1 MSNRKLLLGDEA
13 IALGAIH
20 AGLSGVYAYPGTP
33 STEITEFI
41 QGNALAR
48 ERGIH
53 SRWSTNEKTAME
65 EALGMSFMGKR
76 ALVCMKHV
84 GMNVCADPFVNSG
97 MTGVNGGVVVLA
109 ADDPSMHSS
118 QDEQDS
124 RFYGKFAMIPT
135 FEPSSQQE
143 AYDMM
148 AAAFDFSEKQKL
160 PVLMRVTTRM
170 AHSRAVVVVADE
182 PRPQNELNYNAV
194 AANWVL
200 LPANARKRN
209 DHVTAQQAELEEAA
223 ANSTYNIYME
233 GHDRS
238 LGIIASGI
246 GFNYVNECFPGGCPF
261 PLLKVSQYPLPKK
274 LVRRMLAECEKVL
287 IVEEGQ
293 PFIEDILRGVSATVQ
308 HGSPRNLSATV
319 QHGSTRN
326 LSATVQHGSTRFNGA
341 EPCDTAAENNRIE
354 PCKTVAE
361 NLRGE
366 FATVP
371 HGSTR
376 FNGIE
381 PCDTAAE
388 NNRIEP
394 CETVAIYGKL
404 DGTLPRTGELTP
416 DLVKKALGMETG
428 QCFDPCADVVPRPP
442 ALCQGCGHRDVYAAL
457 NEVLREYENARVFG
471 DIGCYTLGFLPPFRA
486 IHSCVD
492 MGASITMAKGAADAG
507 QYPAVAII
515 GDSTFT
521 HSGMTG
527 LLDAI
532 NENADITVIISDNLT
547 TGMTGGQD
555 SAGTNKFE
563 AICRG
568 LGLSDEHLKVVV
580 PLPKNMPEITQ
591 IIRDEINYHGTSVII
606 PRRECMQTL
615 QRHLK
620 QKKANK

>member
-1 MSNRKLLLGDEA
+1 MEKKLLLGDEA
-13 IALGAIH
+13 IALGALH

-41 QGNALAR
+41 QGNALAK
-48 ERGIH
+48 ERGVH
-53 SRWSTNEKTAME
+53 CRWSTNEKTAME
-65 EALGMSFMGKR
+65 AALGMSFMGKR

-84 GMNVCADPFVNSG
+84 GLNVCADPFVNSG
-97 MTGVNGGVVVLA
+97 MTGVNGGVVVLV

-124 RFYGKFAMIPT
+124 RFYGKFALIPT
-135 FEPSSQQE
+135 FEPSNQQE

-148 AAAFDFSEKQKL
+148 AAAFDYSEKQCL

-170 AHSRAVVVVADE
+170 AHSRAVVECVDV
-182 PRPQNELNYNAV
+182 PRQQNDLNYNAV

-209 DHVTAQQAELEEAA
+209 DVVTAQQKQLEEDA
-223 ANSTYNIYME
+223 ANSTYNIYIE
-233 GHDRS
+233 GHDKS
-238 LGIIASGI
+238 LGILASGI
-246 GFNYVNECFPGGCPF
+246 GFNYVNECFPSGSPY
-261 PLLKVSQYPLPKK
+261 PILKISQYPLPKK
-274 LVRRMLAECEKVL
+274 LVRRLMDECQQVL

-293 PFIEDILRGVSATVQ
+293 PFIEDMVRGV
-308 HGSPRNLSATV
+308 
-319 QHGSTRN
+319 
-326 LSATVQHGSTRFNGA
+326 
-341 EPCDTAAENNRIE
+341 
-354 PCKTVAE
+354 
-361 NLRGE
+361 GE
-366 FATVP
+366 
-371 HGSTR
+371 SL
-376 FNGIE
+376 NIK
-381 PCDTAAE
+381 
-388 NNRIEP
+388 
-394 CETVAIYGKL
+394 GKL

-416 DLVKKALGMETG
+416 DSVG
-428 QCFDPCADVVPRPP
+428 QAINAVANSSLFTLHSSFEQSEIVVPRPP

-457 NEVLREYENARVFG
+457 NEVLREYDNPRVFG

-507 QYPAVAII
+507 QWPAVAII

-532 NENADITVIISDNLT
+532 NENANITVIISDNLT

-591 IIRDEINYHGTSVII
+591 IIRDEINYKGPSVII

-620 QKKANK
+620 QKKAQSSK

>member
-1 MSNRKLLLGDEA
+1 MKKLLLGDEA
-13 IALGAIH
+13 IAQGALD

-33 STEITEFI
+33 STEITEYI
-41 QGNALAR
+41 QLSPLAK
-48 ERGIH
+48 ERGVH

-65 EALGMSFMGKR
+65 AALGMSYMGKR

-84 GMNVCADPFVNSG
+84 GLNVCADPFVNSG
-97 MTGVNGGVVVLA
+97 MTGVNGGVVVLV

-135 FEPSSQQE
+135 FEPSTQQE

-148 AAAFDFSEKQKL
+148 AAAFDYSERQCM

-170 AHSRAVVVVADE
+170 AHSRAVVECADQ
-182 PRPQNELNYNAV
+182 PRQENALNYDAK

-200 LPANARKRN
+200 LPANAKKRN
-209 DHVTAQQAELEEAA
+209 DIVTAQQGQLEADA
-223 ANSTYNIYME
+223 ANSAYNIYIE
-233 GHDRS
+233 GSDRS
-238 LGIIASGI
+238 LGILASGI
-246 GFNYVNECFPGGCPF
+246 GYNYVMENFPDGSPY
-261 PLLKVSQYPLPKK
+261 PVLKISQYPLPKK
-274 LVRRMLAECEKVL
+274 LVRRLMNECQQVL

-293 PFIEDILRGVSATVQ
+293 PFIEDMVRGVADMPQV
-308 HGSPRNLSATV
+308 H
-319 QHGSTRN
+319 
-326 LSATVQHGSTRFNGA
+326 
-341 EPCDTAAENNRIE
+341 
-354 PCKTVAE
+354 
-361 NLRGE
+361 
-366 FATVP
+366 
-371 HGSTR
+371 
-376 FNGIE
+376 
-381 PCDTAAE
+381 
-388 NNRIEP
+388 
-394 CETVAIYGKL
+394 GKL
-404 DGTLPRTGELTP
+404 DGTLPRTGELNP
-416 DLVKKALGMETG
+416 DVVKQALANLSTLDSRLSTQDG
-428 QCFDPCADVVPRPP
+428 FAPCEIVVPRPP

-457 NEVLREYENARVFG
+457 NEVLREYDNPRVFG

-507 QYPAVAII
+507 QWPAVAII

-532 NENADITVIISDNLT
+532 NENANITVIISDNLT

-591 IIRDEINYHGTSVII
+591 IIRDEINYKGTSVII

-620 QKKANK
+620 QKKTK

>member
-1 MSNRKLLLGDEA
+1 MKKLLLGDEA
-13 IALGAIH
+13 IAQGAID

-33 STEITEFI
+33 STEITEYI
-41 QGNALAR
+41 QMSPVAK

-53 SRWSTNEKTAME
+53 RLWSTNEKTAME

-84 GMNVCADPFVNSG
+84 GMNVCADAFVNSG

-124 RFYGKFAMIPT
+124 RFYGKFAMIPI

-148 AAAFDFSEKQKL
+148 QKAFDYSEQVGL

-170 AHSRAVVVVADE
+170 AHSRAVVECVDV
-182 PRPQNELNYNAV
+182 PRQQNELNYLAE
-194 AANWVL
+194 AKNWVL
-200 LPANARKRN
+200 LPANARRRN
-209 DHVTAQQAELEEAA
+209 DHVTAQQAELEENAA
-223 ANSTYNIYME
+223 LSEWNKYID
-233 GHDRS
+233 GPDKH

-246 GFNYVNECFPGGCPF
+246 AYNYVRECYPKACPF
-261 PLLKVSQYPLPKK
+261 PILKVSQYPLPKR
-274 LVRRMLAECEKVL
+274 LVRRMLAECEQVL

-293 PFIEDILRGVSATVQ
+293 PFIEDMVRGV
-308 HGSPRNLSATV
+308 
-319 QHGSTRN
+319 
-326 LSATVQHGSTRFNGA
+326 A
-341 EPCDTAAENNRIE
+341 ESKNILGRLT
-354 PCKTVAE
+354 
-361 NLRGE
+361 GE
-366 FATVP
+366 
-371 HGSTR
+371 
-376 FNGIE
+376 
-381 PCDTAAE
+381 
-388 NNRIEP
+388 
-394 CETVAIYGKL
+394 
-404 DGTLPRTGELTP
+404 LPRTGELNP
-416 DLVKKALGMETG
+416 DVVRKALGMEMG
-428 QCFDPCADVVPRPP
+428 ECFAPCEDVAPRPP

-457 NEVLREYENARVFG
+457 NEVLREYENPRVFG
-471 DIGCYTLGFLPPFRA
+471 DIGCYTLGFLPPFHA

-507 QYPAVAII
+507 QWPAVAII

-591 IIRDEINYHGTSVII
+591 AIRDEINYHGTSVII

-620 QKKANK
+620 QKKAQEGKK

>member
-1 MSNRKLLLGDEA
+1 MTEKKLLLGDEA

-41 QGNALAR
+41 QQNKLAQQ
-48 ERGIH
+48 RGIH

-84 GMNVCADPFVNSG
+84 GLNVCADPFVNSA
-97 MTGVNGGVVVLA
+97 MTGINGGLIVLV

-135 FEPSSQQE
+135 FEPANQQE

-148 AAAFDFSEKQKL
+148 EKAYDFSEKQKL

-170 AHSRAVVVVADE
+170 AHSRAVVNVKNVA
-182 PRPQNELNYNAV
+182 RNENAMNYDAV
-194 AANWVL
+194 SANWVL

-209 DHVTAQQAELEEAA
+209 IIVTAQQDVLEDEAE
-223 ANSTYNIYME
+223 NSEYNVFTE
-233 GHDRS
+233 GKDHS

-246 GFNYVNECFPGGCPF
+246 AVNYVKECFNGECPY
-261 PLLKVSQYPLPKK
+261 PLLKISQYPLPKK
-274 LVRRMLAECEKVL
+274 LVRKLCDECDAVL
-287 IVEEGQ
+287 VVEEGQ
-293 PFIEDILRGVSATVQ
+293 PFIEDMIRGVMKGNAIIKGRLT
-308 HGSPRNLSATV
+308 
-319 QHGSTRN
+319 
-326 LSATVQHGSTRFNGA
+326 
-341 EPCDTAAENNRIE
+341 
-354 PCKTVAE
+354 
-361 NLRGE
+361 GE
-366 FATVP
+366 
-371 HGSTR
+371 
-376 FNGIE
+376 
-381 PCDTAAE
+381 
-388 NNRIEP
+388 
-394 CETVAIYGKL
+394 L
-404 DGTLPRTGELTP
+404 QRTGELNP
-416 DLVKKALGMETG
+416 DILKSALGIETH
-428 QCFDPCADVVPRPP
+428 QPFNACQDVAPRPP
-442 ALCQGCGHRDVYAAL
+442 ALCQGCGHRDVYAAI
-457 NEVLREYENARVFG
+457 NEVLKEYENPRVFG

-547 TGMTGGQD
+547 TAMTGGQD
-555 SAGTNKFE
+555 SAGTSKFE
-563 AICRG
+563 AICKG
-568 LGLSDEHLKVVV
+568 LGINEQHLHVVV
-580 PLPKNMPEITQ
+580 PLPKNMPEITR

-606 PRRECMQTL
+606 PRRECIQTL

-620 QKKANK
+620 QKKAKEEQK

>member
-1 MSNRKLLLGDEA
+1 MEKKLLLGDEA
-13 IALGAIH
+13 IALGALH

-41 QGNALAR
+41 QGNALAK
-48 ERGIH
+48 ERGVH

-65 EALGMSFMGKR
+65 AALGMSFMGKR

-84 GMNVCADPFVNSG
+84 GLNVCADPFVNSG
-97 MTGVNGGVVVLA
+97 MTGVNGGVVVLV

-124 RFYGKFAMIPT
+124 RFYGKFALIPT
-135 FEPSSQQE
+135 FEPSNQQE

-148 AAAFDFSEKQKL
+148 AQAFDYSEKVCL

-170 AHSRAVVVVADE
+170 AHSRAVVQCVDV
-182 PRPQNELNYNAV
+182 PRQQNDLNYNAI

-200 LPANARKRN
+200 LPANAKKRN
-209 DHVTAQQAELEEAA
+209 DIVTAQQAQLEQDAV
-223 ANSTYNIYME
+223 NSPFNIYKE
-233 GHDRS
+233 GTDKK
-238 LGIIASGI
+238 LGILCSGI
-246 GFNYVNECFPGGCPF
+246 GYNYVMECLNASPRGG
-261 PLLKVSQYPLPKK
+261 LEGVSILKISQYPLPKQ
-274 LVRRMLAECEKVL
+274 LVRRLMDECEQVL

-293 PFIEDILRGVSATVQ
+293 PFIEDQVRGIYD
-308 HGSPRNLSATV
+308 L
-319 QHGSTRN
+319 
-326 LSATVQHGSTRFNGA
+326 
-341 EPCDTAAENNRIE
+341 
-354 PCKTVAE
+354 KTV
-361 NLRGE
+361 
-366 FATVP
+366 
-371 HGSTR
+371 H
-376 FNGIE
+376 
-381 PCDTAAE
+381 
-388 NNRIEP
+388 
-394 CETVAIYGKL
+394 GKL
-404 DGTLPRTGELTP
+404 DGTLPRTGELNP
-416 DLVKKALGMETG
+416 DFVKKALGMEMD
-428 QCFDPCADVVPRPP
+428 QCFDPCADVAPRPP

-457 NEVLREYENARVFG
+457 NEVLREYENPRVFG

-507 QYPAVAII
+507 QWPAVAII

-532 NENADITVIISDNLT
+532 NENANITVIISDNLT

-591 IIRDEINYHGTSVII
+591 IIRDEINYKGTSVII

-620 QKKANK
+620 QKKAQEGKK

>member
-1 MSNRKLLLGDEA
+1 MKKLLLGDEA
-13 IALGAIH
+13 IAQGAID

-41 QGNALAR
+41 QLSPLAK

-65 EALGMSFMGKR
+65 AALGMSLMGKR

-84 GMNVCADPFVNSG
+84 GLNVCADPFVNSA
-97 MTGVNGGVVVLA
+97 MTGVNGGLIVLV

-124 RFYGKFAMIPT
+124 RFYGKFAMLPT

-143 AYDMM
+143 AYDMV
-148 AAAFDFSEKQKL
+148 AAAFDYSEQQKL

-170 AHSRAVVVVADE
+170 AHSRAVVEVKPEA
-182 PRPQNELNYNAV
+182 RKQNEMNYEAE
-194 AANWVL
+194 AKNWVL
-200 LPANARKRN
+200 LPANARRRN
-209 DHVTAQQAELEEAA
+209 DHVTSQQLALEEDSMASPYNVYTDAA
-223 ANSTYNIYME
+223 D
-233 GHDRS
+233 HS

-246 GFNYVNECFPGGCPF
+246 GYNYVRECFTGGDIPY
-261 PLLKVSQYPLPKK
+261 PSLKISQYPLPKK
-274 LVRRMLAECEKVL
+274 LVRRMLDECERVL

-293 PFIEDILRGVSATVQ
+293 PFVEDIVRGVADMPNVMGRLT
-308 HGSPRNLSATV
+308 
-319 QHGSTRN
+319 
-326 LSATVQHGSTRFNGA
+326 
-341 EPCDTAAENNRIE
+341 
-354 PCKTVAE
+354 
-361 NLRGE
+361 GE
-366 FATVP
+366 
-371 HGSTR
+371 
-376 FNGIE
+376 
-381 PCDTAAE
+381 
-388 NNRIEP
+388 
-394 CETVAIYGKL
+394 
-404 DGTLPRTGELTP
+404 LPRTGELNP
-416 DLVKKALGMETG
+416 DVVKKALGMEVG
-428 QCFDPCADVVPRPP
+428 ENFAPCEDVAPRPP
-442 ALCQGCGHRDVYAAL
+442 ALCQGCGHRDVYTAL
-457 NEVLREYENARVFG
+457 NEVLKEYDNPRVFG
-471 DIGCYTLGFLPPFRA
+471 DIGCYTLGFLPPYKA

-507 QYPAVAII
+507 QWPAVAII

-568 LGLSDEHLKVVV
+568 LGLSDEHLHVVV
-580 PLPKNMPEITQ
+580 PLPKNMPEITSIMRQ
-591 IIRDEINYHGTSVII
+591 EINYHGTSVII
-606 PRRECMQTL
+606 PRRECIQTL

-620 QKKANK
+620 QKKAQEENRKS

>member
-1 MSNRKLLLGDEA
+1 MEITKEHNYSLNLTNNMKKLLLGDEA
-13 IALGAIH
+13 IAQGAID

-41 QGNALAR
+41 QLSPLAK

-65 EALGMSFMGKR
+65 AALGMSFMGKR

-84 GMNVCADPFVNSG
+84 GLNVCADPFVNSG
-97 MTGVNGGVVVLA
+97 MTGVNGGLIVLV

-124 RFYGKFAMIPT
+124 RFYGKFAMLPT

-143 AYDMM
+143 AYDMV
-148 AAAFDFSEKQKL
+148 AAAFDYSEQQKL

-170 AHSRAVVVVADE
+170 AHSRAVVEVKAEARKENDM
-182 PRPQNELNYNAV
+182 NYDAE
-194 AANWVL
+194 AKNWVL
-200 LPANARKRN
+200 LPANARRRN
-209 DHVTAQQAELEEAA
+209 DHVTAQQAALEEDAVASPYNVYTDAA
-223 ANSTYNIYME
+223 D
-233 GHDRS
+233 HS

-246 GFNYVNECFPGGCPF
+246 GYNYVRECFAGGQVPY
-261 PLLKVSQYPLPKK
+261 PLLKISQYPLPKK
-274 LVRRMLAECEKVL
+274 LVRRMLSECERVL

-293 PFIEDILRGVSATVQ
+293 PFVEDIVRGV
-308 HGSPRNLSATV
+308 
-319 QHGSTRN
+319 
-326 LSATVQHGSTRFNGA
+326 A
-341 EPCDTAAENNRIE
+341 EMPNVLGRLT
-354 PCKTVAE
+354 
-361 NLRGE
+361 GE
-366 FATVP
+366 
-371 HGSTR
+371 
-376 FNGIE
+376 
-381 PCDTAAE
+381 
-388 NNRIEP
+388 
-394 CETVAIYGKL
+394 
-404 DGTLPRTGELTP
+404 LPRTGELNP
-416 DLVKKALGMETG
+416 DVVKKALGMEVG
-428 QCFDPCADVVPRPP
+428 ENYAPCEDVAPRPP
-442 ALCQGCGHRDVYAAL
+442 ALCQGCGHRDVYTAL
-457 NEVLREYENARVFG
+457 NEVLREYDNPRVFG
-471 DIGCYTLGFLPPFRA
+471 DIGCYTLGFLPPYKA

-507 QYPAVAII
+507 QWPAVAII

-568 LGLSDEHLKVVV
+568 LGLSDEHLHVVV
-580 PLPKNMPEITQ
+580 PLPKNMPEITSIMRQ
-591 IIRDEINYHGTSVII
+591 EINYHGTSVII
-606 PRRECMQTL
+606 PRRECIQTL

-620 QKKANK
+620 QKKAQEENRKS